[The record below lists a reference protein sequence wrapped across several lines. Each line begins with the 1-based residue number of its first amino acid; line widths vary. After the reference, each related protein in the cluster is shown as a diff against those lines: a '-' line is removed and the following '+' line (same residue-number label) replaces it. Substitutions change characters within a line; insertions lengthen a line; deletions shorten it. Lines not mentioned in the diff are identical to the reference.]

1 MNVNSKG
8 VFPCAQ
14 VAAQVMVKQ
23 ANCVIV
29 SMASESGLEGSE
41 GQSVY
46 AASKKRGQFPEPLVG
61 KRVGQEKGVCS
72 RCGAGILEATGLR
85 ALSYETVL
93 TSAHGI
99 SIDELRVGYAK
110 TSNTPMGRSRKLSE
124 AANTAAL
131 LLSSRV
137 SYTRGVTINVAIGK
151 GERKR
156 WLLNISLR
164 VEVP

>member
-46 AASKKRGQFPEPLVG
+46 AASKNAVNSLNRLWAKELGKKKGCVVG
-61 KRVGQEKGVCS
+61 AVPAFWRQQGYVHS
-72 RCGAGILEATGLR
+72 ATK
-85 ALSYETVL
+85 TVL

-137 SYTRGVTINVAIGK
+137 SYTRG
-151 GERKR
+151 
-156 WLLNISLR
+156 
-164 VEVP
+164 

>member
-46 AASKKRGQFPEPLVG
+46 AASKNAVNSLNRLWAKELGKKKGCVVG
-61 KRVGQEKGVCS
+61 AVPAFWRQQ
-72 RCGAGILEATGLR
+72 
-85 ALSYETVL
+85 
-93 TSAHGI
+93 GI

>member
-8 VFPCAQ
+8 VFPWAQ

-29 SMASESGLEGSE
+29 SKASERGMEGSE

-46 AASKKRGQFPEPLVG
+46 AASKNAVNSLTRSWAKELG
-61 KRVGQEKGVCS
+61 KKGV
-72 RCGAGILEATGLR
+72 RVVGVAPGILEATGLR
-85 ALSYETVL
+85 TLSYETAL
-93 TSAHGI
+93 ASARGI

>member
-46 AASKKRGQFPEPLVG
+46 AASKNAVNSLNRLWAKELGKKKGCVVGAVPAFWRQQGYVHSATKRRLPTPAGSALMNFGQ
-61 KRVGQEKGVCS
+61 
-72 RCGAGILEATGLR
+72 ATQKLR
-85 ALSYETVL
+85 I
-93 TSAHGI
+93 HRW
-99 SIDELRVGYAK
+99 D
-110 TSNTPMGRSRKLSE
+110 
-124 AANTAAL
+124 AAENCRRQQIPPAL
-131 LLSSRV
+131 LLSGRV
-137 SYTRGVTINVAIGK
+137 SYTRGVTINVAIEKARGK
-151 GERKR
+151 NGR
-156 WLLNISLR
+156 
-164 VEVP
+164 

>member
-29 SMASESGLEGSE
+29 SMASESGLEDSE

-46 AASKKRGQFPEPLVG
+46 AASKNAVNSLNRLWAKE
-61 KRVGQEKGVCS
+61 VCS

>member
-1 MNVNSKG
+1 M
-8 VFPCAQ
+8 
-14 VAAQVMVKQ
+14 
-23 ANCVIV
+23 
-29 SMASESGLEGSE
+29 
-41 GQSVY
+41 
-46 AASKKRGQFPEPLVG
+46 G

-164 VEVP
+164 GVEISRYRLRKKLGLEEGANLAEFLHKFSK

>member
-1 MNVNSKG
+1 
-8 VFPCAQ
+8 
-14 VAAQVMVKQ
+14 
-23 ANCVIV
+23 
-29 SMASESGLEGSE
+29 
-41 GQSVY
+41 
-46 AASKKRGQFPEPLVG
+46 VG